1 MKKKL
6 PFDQEIHLPEYL
18 SGTAA
23 RSFDKESDQRILYWD
38 FGKALDEKLKMQIE
52 LLLNE
57 IIKAI
62 KNREERRKRYLLPL
76 KCLFCYAEKSGLKDI
91 MKMEKAQEQEYSLML
106 KREYGNPCSSPK
118 KFILFCRKLLFLE
131 SKNINWEANAWFT
144 ERLNI
149 SAERYSSSDAV
160 ESFSFL
166 DIHLS
171 KNF

>member
-1 MKKKL
+1 MKKKRPL
-6 PFDQEIHLPEYL
+6 DQEIYLPEYL
-18 SGTAA
+18 SGTVA
-23 RSFDKESDQRILYWD
+23 RSFEKEVDQRILYWD
-38 FGKALDEKLKMQIE
+38 FRKTLDEKLKMQIG

-57 IIKAI
+57 IVKSI
-62 KNREERRKRYLLPL
+62 KNREERRNRYLLAL